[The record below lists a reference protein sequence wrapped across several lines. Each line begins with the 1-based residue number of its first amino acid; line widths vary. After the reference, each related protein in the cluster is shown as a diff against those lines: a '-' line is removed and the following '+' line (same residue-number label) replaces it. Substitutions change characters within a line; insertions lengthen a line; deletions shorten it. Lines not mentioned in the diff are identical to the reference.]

1 MLIDWFTVGAQAV
14 NFLILVWLMK
24 RFLYKPILNAIDA
37 REKKVAA
44 ELTDADAKR
53 AEALKERDQFQQK
66 NDEFDRQRLE
76 LMNKAQDDAKA
87 EREKLLEESRQ
98 AADQLRMKS
107 KERFAIDAENLKQ
120 SISHRTQQEVFAI
133 ARKTLSDLAS
143 ASLEEQVTATFI
155 RRISEVDGSARA
167 SLVASFTS
175 SSISATSSDSG
186 FASGPTSGSV
196 SIPISSS
203 PSSSSY
209 SSSYSATVRS
219 AFELSPEQ
227 RAAIEAA
234 LNQALSLQ
242 LQLNFQTAP
251 ELISGIELV
260 ANGQSIAWNISDYL
274 KAMEKAV
281 HG

>member
-44 ELTDADAKR
+44 ELADADAKR

-76 LMNKAQDDAKA
+76 LMNKAQYDAKA
-87 EREKLLEESRQ
+87 EREKLLEEARQ
-98 AADQLRMKS
+98 AAEQLRMKS

-120 SISHRTQQEVFAI
+120 TISHRTQQEVFAI

-155 RRISEVDGSARA
+155 RRISEIDSSTRD
-167 SLVASFTS
+167 SLVASL
-175 SSISATSSDSG
+175 
-186 FASGPTSGSV
+186 TSGSG
-196 SIPISSS
+196 
-203 PSSSSY
+203 SSSSY
-209 SSSYSATVRS
+209 TATVRS

-234 LNQALSLQ
+234 LNKALSLH

-281 HG
+281 HGR

>member
-44 ELTDADAKR
+44 ELADADAKR

-76 LMNKAQDDAKA
+76 LMNKAQYDAKA
-87 EREKLLEESRQ
+87 EREKLLEEARQ
-98 AADQLRMKS
+98 AAEQLRIKS

-155 RRISEVDGSARA
+155 RRISEMDSSTRATLFA
-167 SLVASFTS
+167 SLTSGS
-175 SSISATSSDSG
+175 SSVSG
-186 FASGPTSGSV
+186 SASGPTSGSV
-196 SIPISSS
+196 SNPISSS
-203 PSSSSY
+203 P
-209 SSSYSATVRS
+209 YSATVRS

-234 LNQALSLQ
+234 LNQSLSLH
-242 LQLNFQTAP
+242 LQLTFQTAP
-251 ELISGIELV
+251 ELISGIELM

>member
-1 MLIDWFTVGAQAV
+1 MLIDWFTVVAQAV

-44 ELTDADAKR
+44 ELADANAKR
-53 AEALKERDQFQQK
+53 AEAQKERDQFQQK
-66 NDEFDRQRLE
+66 NDEFDRQRQE

-87 EREKLLEESRQ
+87 EREKLLEEARQ
-98 AADQLRMKS
+98 AAEQLRVKS

-120 SISHRTQQEVFAI
+120 SISHRTQQEVFTI

-155 RRISEVDGSARA
+155 RRISEMDSSTRA

-175 SSISATSSDSG
+175 GS
-186 FASGPTSGSV
+186 PSGS
-196 SIPISSS
+196 P
-203 PSSSSY
+203 
-209 SSSYSATVRS
+209 YSATVRS

-227 RAAIEAA
+227 RAAIEEA
-234 LNQALSLQ
+234 LNHALSLH
-242 LQLNFQTAP
+242 LQLNFQIAP

>member
-44 ELTDADAKR
+44 ELADADAKR

-87 EREKLLEESRQ
+87 EREKLLEEARQ
-98 AADQLRMKS
+98 AAEQLRVKS

-143 ASLEEQVTATFI
+143 ASLEEQITATFI
-155 RRISEVDGSARA
+155 RRISEMDSSTRA
-167 SLVASFTS
+167 GLVASL
-175 SSISATSSDSG
+175 
-186 FASGPTSGSV
+186 TSG
-196 SIPISSS
+196 S
-203 PSSSSY
+203 PSSSPNNP
-209 SSSYSATVRS
+209 TVRS

-234 LNQALSLQ
+234 LNQALSLH

>member
-1 MLIDWFTVGAQAV
+1 MLIDWFTVGAQAI

-44 ELTDADAKR
+44 ELADADAKR

-76 LMNKAQDDAKA
+76 LMNKAQEDAKA
-87 EREKLLEESRQ
+87 EREKLLEEARQ
-98 AADQLRMKS
+98 AAEQLRVKS

-120 SISHRTQQEVFAI
+120 SITHRTQQEVFAI

-155 RRISEVDGSARA
+155 RRISEMDSSARA
-167 SLVASFTS
+167 SLV
-175 SSISATSSDSG
+175 
-186 FASGPTSGSV
+186 GSLT
-196 SIPISSS
+196 SSS
-203 PSSSSY
+203 PSSSPNNP
-209 SSSYSATVRS
+209 TVRS

-234 LNQALSLQ
+234 LNQALSLH

>member
-44 ELTDADAKR
+44 ELADADAKR

-76 LMNKAQDDAKA
+76 LMNRAQDDAKS
-87 EREKLLEESRQ
+87 EREKLLEEARQ
-98 AADQLRMKS
+98 AAEQVRVKS

-120 SISHRTQQEVFAI
+120 SISNRTKQEVFAI

-155 RRISEVDGSARA
+155 RRISEMDSSTRA
-167 SLVASFTS
+167 SLVASLTSGS
-175 SSISATSSDSG
+175 SSGSSSATSS
-186 FASGPTSGSV
+186 A
-196 SIPISSS
+196 SSS
-203 PSSSSY
+203 PSSP
-209 SSSYSATVRS
+209 TVRS

-234 LNQALSLQ
+234 LNQALSLH
-242 LQLNFQTAP
+242 LQLNFQIAP
-251 ELISGIELV
+251 ELVSGIELV

>member
-44 ELTDADAKR
+44 ELADADAKR

-66 NDEFDRQRLE
+66 NDEFDRQRLG

-87 EREKLLEESRQ
+87 EREKLLEEARQ
-98 AADQLRMKS
+98 AAEQLRVKS

-143 ASLEEQVTATFI
+143 ASLEEQVAATFI
-155 RRISEVDGSARA
+155 RRITEMDSSTRA
-167 SLVASFTS
+167 GLVASLTSGITS
-175 SSISATSSDSG
+175 SSISGS
-186 FASGPTSGSV
+186 ASGPISGAASGAASGSA
-196 SIPISSS
+196 SSS
-203 PSSSSY
+203 ASSA
-209 SSSYSATVRS
+209 ATVRS

-234 LNQALSLQ
+234 LNQALSLR
-242 LQLNFQTAP
+242 LELNFQTAP

-274 KAMEKAV
+274 RAMEKAV
-281 HG
+281 HGK

>member
-44 ELTDADAKR
+44 ELADADAKR

-87 EREKLLEESRQ
+87 EREKLLEEARQ
-98 AADQLRMKS
+98 AAEQLRVKS

-143 ASLEEQVTATFI
+143 ASLEEQITATFI
-155 RRISEVDGSARA
+155 RRISEMDSSTRA
-167 SLVASFTS
+167 GLVASL
-175 SSISATSSDSG
+175 
-186 FASGPTSGSV
+186 TSGS
-196 SIPISSS
+196 PSS
-203 PSSSSY
+203 P
-209 SSSYSATVRS
+209 TVRS

-234 LNQALSLQ
+234 LNQALSLH

>member
-1 MLIDWFTVGAQAV
+1 MLIDWFTVGAQAI

-44 ELTDADAKR
+44 ELADADAKR

-76 LMNKAQDDAKA
+76 LMNKAQEDAKA
-87 EREKLLEESRQ
+87 EREKLLEEARQ
-98 AADQLRMKS
+98 AAEQLRVKS

-120 SISHRTQQEVFAI
+120 SITHRTQQEVFAI

-155 RRISEVDGSARA
+155 RRISEMDSSARA
-167 SLVASFTS
+167 SLV
-175 SSISATSSDSG
+175 
-186 FASGPTSGSV
+186 GSLT
-196 SIPISSS
+196 SSS
-203 PSSSSY
+203 PSSSPNNP
-209 SSSYSATVRS
+209 TVRS

-234 LNQALSLQ
+234 LNQALSLH
-242 LQLNFQTAP
+242 LELNFQTAP

>member
-44 ELTDADAKR
+44 ELADADAKR

-76 LMNKAQDDAKA
+76 LMNKAQDDAKS
-87 EREKLLEESRQ
+87 EREKLLEEARQ
-98 AADQLRMKS
+98 AAEQVRVKS

-120 SISHRTQQEVFAI
+120 SISNRTKQEVFAI

-155 RRISEVDGSARA
+155 RRISEMDSSTRA
-167 SLVASFTS
+167 SLVASLTS
-175 SSISATSSDSG
+175 GSSSATSSASSSSSATSSISG
-186 FASGPTSGSV
+186 SASGS
-196 SIPISSS
+196 ISSS
-203 PSSSSY
+203 PSSP
-209 SSSYSATVRS
+209 TVRS

-234 LNQALSLQ
+234 LNQALSLH

>member
-87 EREKLLEESRQ
+87 EREKLLEEARQ
-98 AADQLRMKS
+98 AAEQLRVKS

-155 RRISEVDGSARA
+155 RRISEIDGSARA

-175 SSISATSSDSG
+175 GSNSG
-186 FASGPTSGSV
+186 FASAPTSGSV
-196 SIPISSS
+196 SIPI
-203 PSSSSY
+203 SSSSY

>member
-44 ELTDADAKR
+44 ELADADAKR

-87 EREKLLEESRQ
+87 EREKLLEEARQ
-98 AADQLRMKS
+98 AAEQVRVKS
-107 KERFAIDAENLKQ
+107 IERFAIDAENLKQ
-120 SISHRTQQEVFAI
+120 SISNRTKQEVFAI

-155 RRISEVDGSARA
+155 RHISEMDSSTRA
-167 SLVASFTS
+167 SLVASLTSGS
-175 SSISATSSDSG
+175 SSGSSSATSS
-186 FASGPTSGSV
+186 A
-196 SIPISSS
+196 SSS
-203 PSSSSY
+203 PSSP
-209 SSSYSATVRS
+209 TVRS

-234 LNQALSLQ
+234 LNQALSLH
-242 LQLNFQTAP
+242 LQLNFQIAP
-251 ELISGIELV
+251 ELVSGIELV

>member
-44 ELTDADAKR
+44 ELADADAKR
-53 AEALKERDQFQQK
+53 AEALKERDQFKQK
-66 NDEFDRQRLE
+66 NDDFDRQRLE

-87 EREKLLEESRQ
+87 EREKLLEEARQ
-98 AADQLRMKS
+98 AAEQLRMKS

-155 RRISEVDGSARA
+155 RRISEMDSSARA
-167 SLVASFTS
+167 SLVASLTSGITS
-175 SSISATSSDSG
+175 SSISGSATGSTSASVSVFGSTSS
-186 FASGPTSGSV
+186 P
-196 SIPISSS
+196 
-203 PSSSSY
+203 
-209 SSSYSATVRS
+209 TVRS

-234 LNQALSLQ
+234 LNQALSLH

>member
-186 FASGPTSGSV
+186 FASAPTSGSV
-196 SIPISSS
+196 SIPI
-203 PSSSSY
+203 SSSSY

>member
-1 MLIDWFTVGAQAV
+1 MLFDWFTVGAQAV

-44 ELTDADAKR
+44 ELADADAKR

-87 EREKLLEESRQ
+87 EREKLLEEARQ
-98 AADQLRMKS
+98 AAEQLRVKS

-143 ASLEEQVTATFI
+143 ASLEEQITATFI
-155 RRISEVDGSARA
+155 RRISEMDSSTRA
-167 SLVASFTS
+167 GLVASL
-175 SSISATSSDSG
+175 
-186 FASGPTSGSV
+186 TSGSG
-196 SIPISSS
+196 S
-203 PSSSSY
+203 PSSL
-209 SSSYSATVRS
+209 AVRS

-234 LNQALSLQ
+234 LNQALSMH

>member
-1 MLIDWFTVGAQAV
+1 MLIDWFTVCAQAV

-44 ELTDADAKR
+44 ELADADAKR

-66 NDEFDRQRLE
+66 NDDFDRQRLE

-87 EREKLLEESRQ
+87 EREKLLEEARQ
-98 AADQLRMKS
+98 AAEQLRVKS

-143 ASLEEQVTATFI
+143 TSLEEQVTATFI
-155 RRISEVDGSARA
+155 RRISEMDSSTRA
-167 SLVASFTS
+167 SLVASL
-175 SSISATSSDSG
+175 
-186 FASGPTSGSV
+186 TSGS
-196 SIPISSS
+196 SSGS
-203 PSSSSY
+203 TSGSLSSL
-209 SSSYSATVRS
+209 TVRS

-234 LNQALSLQ
+234 LNQALSLH
-242 LQLNFQTAP
+242 LHLNFQTAP